1 MNARQRFWIF
11 MLISIIVVT
20 AACAR
25 KEQRPAPPGGDER
38 VPKGLQDI
46 QDNCEK
52 IMEEIEKLQ
61 QQIKK
66 PAEPEKQK
74 EAGQQ
79 QGGQDGGGQSSGQ
92 ENGQVGQTQQGS
104 QGQQPQ
110 QDPVLKK
117 EQEIKKMWD
126 GISGRVEEV
135 HKLWNDYETTAVE
148 DRVGGMEIKGFEDA
162 INGMAMAVQQENT
175 AMALRLTNQAS
186 LHIAGFMDAYKDDPA
201 GAIVRMRYYIQQPYI
216 DAQAGDWD
224 KAGAS
229 INEDGRMAYEALRRE
244 VKLEEKDKQLMDKLD
259 LALEDLGGVI
269 TGQDVEL
276 VRIKRDIA
284 LQNLDKIKEKAK

>member
-1 MNARQRFWIF
+1 

-25 KEQRPAPPGGDER
+25 KEQRPASPGGDEK

-52 IMEEIEKLQ
+52 IIEEIEKLQ

-66 PAEPEKQK
+66 PVEPVQQQGK
-74 EAGQQ
+74 ESGQQ
-79 QGGQDGGGQSSGQ
+79 QGGQGGGGQSSGQ
-92 ENGQVGQTQQGS
+92 ENGQVEQGQQGGQS
-104 QGQQPQ
+104 QQPQ
-110 QDPVLKK
+110 QDPALKK

-162 INGMAMAVQQENT
+162 INGLAMAVQQQET
-175 AMALRLTNQAS
+175 AMALMLANQAS

-201 GAIVRMRYYIQQPYI
+201 GAIVRMRYYIQQTYI

-224 KAGAS
+224 KAGVS
-229 INEDGRMAYEALRRE
+229 INEDGRIAYEALRRE

-259 LALEDLGGVI
+259 LALEDMGGVI
-269 TGQDVEL
+269 TNQDVEL